1 MEIKRELLSINIG
14 SKRQLT
20 VGSRQEVTGIYKLPV
35 AKTFVAPLGLEKDCI
50 VSEKHHGGPDQAV
63 YVYTLPD
70 YELWQKA
77 GFNIKPGIFG
87 ENLTLSH
94 LRSAEL
100 AIGDR
105 LIFKEVVLE
114 VTSPRIPCA
123 TLASRMADDHFVPKF
138 VTMEAPGFYCRV
150 LREGQVSVLEE
161 FDYEPR
167 GGELV
172 TVLELFRNY
181 YEKAPSRENLQRYL
195 ASPLAI
201 RARKE
206 NEKRLAKMV

>member
-1 MEIKRELLSINIG
+1 MFITSVNLAIKENI
-14 SKRQLT
+14 K
-20 VGSRQEVTGIYKLPV
+20 VGSRTELTGIHKRPV
-35 AKTFVAPLGLEKDCI
+35 TSATVGLLGLEGDAV